1 MAKFLDIDISE
12 LREVLG
18 SETRAKYGTYYFRCP
33 SCAKMGKDTKGDNLV
48 FNSSNGKLRCFG
60 CGEGQREVL
69 SLINEHRKKTGYW
82 NEENFNKRQEKKEQ
96 IKKQEK
102 KPLWYEV
109 NAENLLIYM
118 CEATEELLEAEPVIE
133 WLYNKHCINKKT
145 IEDCGI
151 GLDADKNAICFPIF
165 SISHEQMLVGFEY
178 RLIGEKKQIWRT
190 KDAPACLASIWGRT
204 AAPNIIICEG
214 YKDAYCLKQMLE
226 LQNKAGDYYILTP
239 ANGVADIK
247 NHLPLIDF
255 SQYKTC
261 YLLLDNDEAGDK
273 ITAEILEEYP
283 FFIDKRGF
291 LKKNNVEDVA
301 DYWRFKY
308 GCN

>member
-1 MAKFLDIDISE
+1 MAKFLDISVDE
-12 LREVLG
+12 LRAVLG
-18 SETRAKYGTYYFRCP
+18 AETKSKYGTYYFRCP
-33 SCAKMGKDTKGDNLV
+33 DCAKYGKDTKGDNLV

-60 CGEGQREVL
+60 CGEGQTTVL
-69 SLINEHRKKTGYW
+69 KMINEVRQKNGYW
-82 NEENFNKRQEKKEQ
+82 NHENFEKRQNL
-96 IKKQEK
+96 KKQREEQAK
-102 KPLWYEV
+102 KPLWYEI
-109 NAENLLIYM
+109 NKEELFQYQ
-118 CEATEELLEAEPVIE
+118 CEAEQELLEARPIVE
-133 WLYNKHCINKKT
+133 WLYEKHGINEQT
-145 IEDCGI
+145 IRDCGI
-151 GLDADKNAICFPIF
+151 GLDADKNAVCFPIY
-165 SISHEQMLVGFEY
+165 SIQHEQMLVGFEY
-178 RLIGEKKQIWRT
+178 RLLGEKKQIWRT
-190 KDAPACLASIWGRT
+190 KDTPACLATIWGREN
-204 AAPNIIICEG
+204 ASHVIICEG

-226 LQNKAGDYYILTP
+226 LQNKASDYYILTP
-239 ANGVADIK
+239 ANGVADII
-247 NHLPLIDF
+247 NHLPCVDF

>member
-33 SCAKMGKDTKGDNLV
+33 ACAKMGKDTKGDNLV

-60 CGEGQREVL
+60 CGEGQYEVL
-69 SLINEHRKKTGYW
+69 GLINELRQKNGYW
-82 NEENFNKRQEKKEQ
+82 QKPHKEGKILEKQ
-96 IKKQEK
+96 LEK
-102 KPLWYEV
+102 PKWYDI
-109 NAENLLIYM
+109 NQENLFIYQ
-118 CEATEELLEAEPVIE
+118 CEAEQELLEARPIVE
-133 WLYNKHCINKKT
+133 WLYEKHGINEQT
-145 IEDCGI
+145 IRDCGI
-151 GLDADKNAICFPIF
+151 GLDADKNAVCFPIY
-165 SISHEQMLVGFEY
+165 SINHDTIVGFEY

-190 KDAPACLASIWGRT
+190 KDTPACLAEIWGRR

-214 YKDAYCLKQMLE
+214 FKDAYCLKQMLE
-226 LQNKAGDYYILTP
+226 LQNKAGDYYIITP
-239 ANGVADIK
+239 ANGVADII
-247 NHLPLIDF
+247 NNLPIIDF
-255 SQYKTC
+255 SKYKTS

-273 ITAEILEEYP
+273 ATAEILEEYP
-283 FFIDKRGF
+283 FFIDKRNF
-291 LKKNNVEDVA
+291 LKKNNIEDVA

>member
-1 MAKFLDIDISE
+1 MAKFLDIDINE

-18 SETRAKYGTYYFRCP
+18 NETRAKYGTYYFRCP
-33 SCAKMGKDTKGDNLV
+33 ECASMGKDTKGDNLV

-60 CGEGQREVL
+60 CGDGQYKVL
-69 SLINEHRKKTGYW
+69 GMINELRKKNGYW
-82 NEENFNKRQEKKEQ
+82 KQENYEKRQEKKQEIQ
-96 IKKQEK
+96 KQEA
-102 KPLWYEV
+102 KPLWFEI
-109 NAENLLIYM
+109 NKEELLQYNW
-118 CEATEELLEAEPVIE
+118 EATEELLEAQPVVD
-133 WLYNKHCINKKT
+133 WLYEKHGINRQT

-151 GLDADKNAICFPIF
+151 GLDCDKNAICFPIY

-178 RLIGEKKQIWRT
+178 RLIGDKKQIWRT
-190 KDAPACLASIWGRT
+190 PQAPACLASIWGRT

-214 YKDAYCLKQMLE
+214 FKDAYCLKQMLE

-239 ANGVADIK
+239 ANGVADIL

-255 SQYKTC
+255 SQYKTS
-261 YLLLDNDEAGDK
+261 YLLLDNDSAGDK
-273 ITAEILEEYP
+273 ATSEILEQYP

-291 LKKNNVEDVA
+291 LKKNDIEDVA

-308 GCN
+308 GR

>member
-1 MAKFLDIDISE
+1 MSKFLDIDISE

-18 SETRAKYGTYYFRCP
+18 NETRTKYGTYYFRCP
-33 SCAKMGKDTKGDNLV
+33 ECASMGKDTKGDNLV

-60 CGEGQREVL
+60 CGDGQYKVL
-69 SLINEHRKKTGYW
+69 GMINELRKKNGYW
-82 NEENFNKRQEKKEQ
+82 NKENYEKRQEKKSE
-96 IKKQEK
+96 IKKQEV
-102 KPLWYEV
+102 KPLWFEI
-109 NAENLLIYM
+109 NKEELLQYNW
-118 CEATEELLEAEPVIE
+118 EANEELLEANPVVE
-133 WLYNKHCINKKT
+133 WLYEKHGINRQT
-145 IEDCGI
+145 IIDCGI
-151 GLDADKNAICFPIF
+151 GLDFDKNAICFPIY

-178 RLIGEKKQIWRT
+178 RLIGDKKQIWRT
-190 KDAPACLASIWGRT
+190 PQSPACLASIWGRQT
-204 AAPNIIICEG
+204 APNITICEG
-214 YKDAYCLKQMLE
+214 FKDAYCLKQMLE

-255 SQYKTC
+255 TKYKTC

-273 ITAEILEEYP
+273 VTAEILEEYT

-308 GCN
+308 GNN

>member
-1 MAKFLDIDISE
+1 MAKFLDISVDE
-12 LREVLG
+12 LRAVLG
-18 SETRAKYGTYYFRCP
+18 AETKSKYGTYYFRCP
-33 SCAKMGKDTKGDNLV
+33 ECAKYGKDTKGDNLV

-60 CGEGQREVL
+60 CGEGQTTVL
-69 SLINEHRKKTGYW
+69 KMINEVRQKNGYW
-82 NEENFNKRQEKKEQ
+82 NHENFEKRQNL
-96 IKKQEK
+96 KKQREEQAK
-102 KPLWYEV
+102 KPLWYEI
-109 NAENLLIYM
+109 NKEELFQYQ
-118 CEATEELLEAEPVIE
+118 CEAEQELLEARPIVE
-133 WLYNKHCINKKT
+133 WLYEKHGINRQT

-151 GLDADKNAICFPIF
+151 GLDCDKNAICFPIY

-178 RLIGEKKQIWRT
+178 RLIGDKKQIWRT
-190 KDAPACLASIWGRT
+190 PQAPACLASIWGRT

-214 YKDAYCLKQMLE
+214 FKDAYCLKQMLE

-255 SQYKTC
+255 TQYKTC

-273 ITAEILEEYP
+273 VTAEILEEYT

-291 LKKNNVEDVA
+291 LKKNNIEDVA

-308 GCN
+308 GSN

>member
-1 MAKFLDIDISE
+1 MGKFLDIDINE

-18 SETRAKYGTYYFRCP
+18 YETRAKYGTYYFRCP
-33 SCAKMGKDTKGDNLV
+33 ECASLGKDTKGDNLV

-60 CGEGQREVL
+60 CGDGQYKVL
-69 SLINEHRKKTGYW
+69 GMINENRKKNGYW
-82 NEENFNKRQEKKEQ
+82 NQENFDKRQQKKEE

-102 KPLWYEV
+102 KPLWFEV
-109 NAENLLIYM
+109 NREELLQYNF
-118 CEATEELLEAEPVIE
+118 EATEELLEAEPVVE
-133 WLYNKHCINKKT
+133 WLYNKHGINRQT

-151 GLDADKNAICFPIF
+151 GLDCDKNAVCFPIY
-165 SISHEQMLVGFEY
+165 SIMHEQMLVGFEY
-178 RLIGEKKQIWRT
+178 RLIGDKKQIWRT
-190 KDAPACLASIWGRT
+190 PQAPACLASIWGRK

-214 YKDAYCLKQMLE
+214 FKDAYCLKQMLE

-239 ANGVADIK
+239 ANGVADIL

-255 SQYKTC
+255 SQYKTS
-261 YLLLDNDEAGDK
+261 YLLLDNDSAGDK
-273 ITAEILEEYP
+273 ATNEILEQYP

-291 LKKNNVEDVA
+291 LKKNDIEDVA

-308 GCN
+308 GSN